1 MDERYPRDISQE
13 MEIDCLESQGTI
25 GQSMKLLLL

>member
-1 MDERYPRDISQE
+1 MDERYPGDISQE

-25 GQSMKLLLL
+25 GKSMKSLLL